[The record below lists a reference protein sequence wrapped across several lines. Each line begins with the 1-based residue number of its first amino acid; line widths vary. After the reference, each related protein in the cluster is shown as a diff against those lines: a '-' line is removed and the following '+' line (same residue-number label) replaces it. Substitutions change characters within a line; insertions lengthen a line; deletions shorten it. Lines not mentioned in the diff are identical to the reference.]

1 MAFLDEDELAP
12 AEPGARRYGADRQR
26 QYLVRRFM
34 ALGVGV
40 LILILLLLGI
50 RGCLDARKE
59 RGFENYVRDLD
70 AIVVESNQLSDTFFG
85 RLQGQ
90 DSAQGGGQGGGG
102 SDLELEA
109 QIGGDRNTAEQLL
122 ERVEGL
128 DTPGE
133 LEGAQDEL
141 VQAFELR
148 RDGLEGIADQI
159 STALGQEGQ
168 NEAVNAIANDMKE
181 FLGSDVLYARA
192 RADILSVLQEEE
204 ITGEVDTSVF
214 LPDPV
219 EEWLDP
225 VQLTTVI
232 SGAGAAEVDCQVCG
246 TELLSTTLNP
256 GGVVLTPD
264 SLNTVTLGDDPPEID
279 VEVQNGGDSE
289 INGLVIN
296 FELTGGTEPIQ
307 GETTIDRIASGGV
320 ETATLAFE
328 TEPETGVELSLEVN
342 VVPVAGETLT
352 DNNTSIYPIIFE

>member
-1 MAFLDEDELAP
+1 LAFLDEDELAP

-70 AIVVESNQLSDTFFG
+70 AVVVESNQLSDTFFG
-85 RLQGQ
+85 RLQGGQ
-90 DSAQGGGQGGGG
+90 DAQGGGQGGGG
-102 SDLELEA
+102 SDLELQA
-109 QIGGDRNTAEQLL
+109 QIGGDRNTAEGLL

-148 RDGLEGIADQI
+148 RDGLAGIADQI
-159 STALGQEGQ
+159 PTALGTEGQ
-168 NEAVNAIANDMKE
+168 NEAMEAIANDMKE
-181 FLGSDVLYARA
+181 FLASDVLYARA
-192 RADILSVLQEEE
+192 RADIQRVLQEEE
-204 ITGEVDTSVF
+204 ITGEVQASVF

-232 SGAGAAEVDCQVCG
+232 TGAAAEEIDCQVCG

-256 GGVVLTPD
+256 GEVVLTPD
-264 SLNTVTLGDDPPEID
+264 SLNTVTLEGAPEID

-289 INGLVIN
+289 INGLVVN
-296 FELTGGTEPIQ
+296 FELTGGAEPIQ

-328 TEPETGVELSLEVN
+328 SEPETGVELSLEVN
-342 VVPVAGETLT
+342 VVPVPGETLT

>member
-1 MAFLDEDELAP
+1 LAFLDEDELEP

-26 QYLVRRFM
+26 QYLVRRFL

-59 RGFENYVRDLD
+59 RGFENYARDLD
-70 AIVVESNQLSDTFFG
+70 GIVSDSNQLSQTFFG
-85 RLQGQ
+85 RLQAE
-90 DSAQGGGQGGGG
+90 DTGQGQGQNAGG
-102 SDLELEA
+102 SDLELQA
-109 QIGGDRNTAEQLL
+109 QIAGDRNTAEGLL

-128 DTPGE
+128 DTPGD

-141 VQAFELR
+141 MQSFELR
-148 RDGLEGIADQI
+148 RDGLAGIAEQI
-159 STALGQEGQ
+159 PTALGTEGQ
-168 NEAVNAIANDMKE
+168 SEAIDAIANHMKE
-181 FLGSDVLYARA
+181 FLASDVLYARA
-192 RADILSVLQEEE
+192 RADILAVLQDEE
-204 ITGEVDTSVF
+204 ITADIEGSVF

-225 VQLTTVI
+225 VQLTTQI
-232 SGAGAAEVDCQVCG
+232 TGAAADEIDCQVCG

-256 GGVVLTPD
+256 GEVVLTPD
-264 SLNTVTLGDDPPEID
+264 SLNTVALDNAPEID

-289 INGLVIN
+289 ITGLVVN
-296 FELTGGTEPIQ
+296 FELTGGAEPIQ

-320 ETATLAFE
+320 ETATLAFDPV
-328 TEPETGVELSLEVN
+328 PETGIELSLEVN

-352 DNNTSIYPIIFE
+352 DNNSATYAITFE

>member
-1 MAFLDEDELAP
+1 LAFLDEDELAP

-26 QYLVRRFM
+26 QYLVRRFL

-59 RGFENYVRDLD
+59 RGFENYARDLD
-70 AIVVESNQLSDTFFG
+70 AVVTESNQLSATFFG
-85 RLQGQ
+85 RLQGE
-90 DSAQGGGQGGGG
+90 DTGQGQGANGGG
-102 SDLELEA
+102 SDLELQA
-109 QIGGDRNTAEQLL
+109 QIGGDRNTAEGLL

-148 RDGLEGIADQI
+148 RDGLAGIAEEI
-159 STALGQEGQ
+159 PTALGTDDRQD
-168 NEAVNAIANDMKE
+168 AIDAIANHMKE
-181 FLGSDVLYARA
+181 FLASDVLYARA
-192 RADILSVLQEEE
+192 RTDIVTVLDEEE
-204 ITGEVDTSVF
+204 ITGEVKESVF

-225 VQLTTVI
+225 IQLATVI
-232 SGAGAAEVDCQVCG
+232 TSAGGTEAADCTVCG

-264 SLNTVTLGDDPPEID
+264 SLNTVSLGQAPEID
-279 VEVQNGGDSE
+279 VEVQNGGDAE

-296 FELTGGTEPIQ
+296 FELTGGAEPIQ

-342 VVPVAGETLT
+342 VVPVAGETLI
-352 DNNTSIYPIIFE
+352 DNNTSVYPITFE